1 MTKLNEI
8 PRQEQFAPQE
18 EQQESEKS
26 PKVEGKREFVEPS
39 VSVPVDV
46 LEATT
51 FFQLADT
58 AGATN

>member
-1 MTKLNEI
+1 LTKLNEI
-8 PRQEQFAPQE
+8 PEQFAPQE
-18 EQQESEKS
+18 VPHESEKS
-26 PKVEGKREFVEPS
+26 SKGPGKKEFVEPL